1 MVGSMPS
8 PALTAWSASSD
19 AALREMCALARD
31 KLKTQTSR
39 TAALDTN
46 TLGVMALDMALGAIV
61 LSSGRTSLWVAALA
75 LLCLSLA
82 LAAGALSLP
91 GAKRTGPS
99 IARLRRKHA
108 TIDDIE
114 LLQRLLTALEQAIR
128 ANGRATIPKAMLY
141 HLALTL
147 LMSAIVLEL
156 AGRL

>member
-1 MVGSMPS
+1 
-8 PALTAWSASSD
+8 
-19 AALREMCALARD
+19 MCALARD

-39 TAALDTN
+39 AVGLDTN
-46 TLGVMALDMALGAIV
+46 ILGVMALDVGLGAIV

-75 LLCLSLA
+75 VLCLSLT

-99 IARLRRKHA
+99 TARLRSEHA
-108 TIDDIE
+108 TIDDDE
-114 LLQRLLTALEQAIR
+114 LLQRMLDGLEWDAR
-128 ANGRATIPKAMLY
+128 ANDRANAPKAMLY
-141 HLALTL
+141 HVALTV